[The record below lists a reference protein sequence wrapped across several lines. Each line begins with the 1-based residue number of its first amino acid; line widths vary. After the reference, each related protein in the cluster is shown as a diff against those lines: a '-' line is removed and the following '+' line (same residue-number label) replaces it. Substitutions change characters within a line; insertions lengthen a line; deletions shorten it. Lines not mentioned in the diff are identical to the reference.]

1 MVAYT
6 HIDEAKTSHEY
17 WYARWNGQQW
27 QTSVIAPAGHAFHQN
42 WDKTERCYS
51 GGMAIDTDDTKQLYL
66 SMPVVAHASQRGS
79 SLTIADNP
87 SVAHFDR
94 DGVYEIWHYTLADDG
109 SVSNKEQVTRGSAK
123 GNARPYVIPG
133 SANSKMRLTWMQGD
147 YYYWMV
153 NKWYPKGYP
162 TAIVCDVPMLAEFDK
177 QTSLQ
182 SIDIPLGD
190 VREPLV
196 LTPGKP
202 VRLTLH
208 PDTANYARVL
218 FTATLADGQRSMV
231 NGQWSILNCLD
242 IGTGSGCIAVTLAAE
257 LPGAQ
262 VTACDISEEA
272 LKVARENAH
281 RHHVQLSFAQ
291 VDILSIA
298 PSLWRGLGEAF
309 TLIVSNPPYICH
321 CEAAAMDA
329 NVLDHEPHTALF
341 VPDDDPLL
349 FYRAIATFGQQMLQ
363 PDGWLYFEINP
374 IYANDLRE
382 LLHIMS
388 YHDIEIKED
397 QFGKQRFIRAQR

>member
-1 MVAYT
+1 MVYEVRYGLSLSDLLMGRDASVPSDELE
-6 HIDEAKTSHEY
+6 HIAQRLERHEPVQYILGETDFCGRTFQVNSHVLIPRPETEDLC
-17 WYARWNGQQW
+17 RWILSSLNGQ
-27 QTSVIAPAGHAFHQN
+27 
-42 WDKTERCYS
+42 
-51 GGMAIDTDDTKQLYL
+51 L
-66 SMPVVAHASQRGS
+66 SM
-79 SLTIADNP
+79 
-87 SVAHFDR
+87 
-94 DGVYEIWHYTLADDG
+94 
-109 SVSNKEQVTRGSAK
+109 
-123 GNARPYVIPG
+123 
-133 SANSKMRLTWMQGD
+133 
-147 YYYWMV
+147 V
-153 NKWYPKGYP
+153 N
-162 TAIVCDVPMLAEFDK
+162 
-177 QTSLQ
+177 
-182 SIDIPLGD
+182 
-190 VREPLV
+190 
-196 LTPGKP
+196 
-202 VRLTLH
+202 
-208 PDTANYARVL
+208 
-218 FTATLADGQRSMV
+218 GQRSMV

-298 PSLWRGLGEAF
+298 PSLWRGVGEAF
-309 TLIVSNPPYICH
+309 T
-321 CEAAAMDA
+321 
-329 NVLDHEPHTALF
+329 
-341 VPDDDPLL
+341 PLL